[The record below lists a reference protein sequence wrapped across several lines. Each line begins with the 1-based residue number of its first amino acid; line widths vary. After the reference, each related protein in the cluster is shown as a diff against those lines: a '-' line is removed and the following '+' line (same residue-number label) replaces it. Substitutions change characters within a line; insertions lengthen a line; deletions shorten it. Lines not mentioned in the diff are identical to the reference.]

1 MGIIKNADRSFDKW
15 VHLQKDAKKKY
26 HIYEIAKSKERK
38 AWEYHLNAK
47 GSTNFFSGC
56 K

>member
-38 AWEYHLNAK
+38 AWEYHLKVLRSMQTKK
-47 GSTNFFSGC
+47 GR